1 MDDRRKKEDRRDDV
15 QFKLPKDSRKDSDRR
30 DRERRTKER
39 IPVKMWIR
47 NIDGNANYFQQ
58 TGNLSVSGMYILSP
72 NPYPDNTTI
81 QLEFQVPGTDHIVSC
96 HALVLRSTPD
106 GQFMGLSVK
115 FTDMN
120 ERDRQVISKAVDE
133 LISEYWYIME

>member
-1 MDDRRKKEDRRDDV
+1 MDNRRKKENRRDDL
-15 QFKLPKDSRKDSDRR
+15 QFTLPKDSREKDDRR
-30 DRERRTKER
+30 GRERRTKER

-72 NPYPDNTTI
+72 NPYALNTTI
-81 QLEFQVPGTDHIVSC
+81 QLEFQVPGTDHIINC
-96 HALVLRSTPD
+96 HALVLKSNPD

-115 FTDMN
+115 FVNMS
-120 ERDRQVISKAVDE
+120 EKDRQIITKAIDD

>member
-1 MDDRRKKEDRRDDV
+1 MDDRRKKEDRREGL
-15 QFKLPKDSRKDSDRR
+15 QFKLPKDSREDSERR
-30 DRERRTKER
+30 RKERRTKER

-81 QLEFQVPGTDHIVSC
+81 QLEFQVPGTDHIIKTD
-96 HALVLRSTPD
+96 ALVLRSNED
-106 GQFMGLSVK
+106 GQFMGLSVRFINMREK
-115 FTDMN
+115 
-120 ERDRQVISKAVDE
+120 DRQIISHAVDE
-133 LISEYWYIME
+133 LISEFWYIME

>member
-1 MDDRRKKEDRRDDV
+1 MDDRRKKDDRREGL
-15 QFKLPKDSRKDSDRR
+15 QFKLPKDSRNDSDRR
-30 DRERRTKER
+30 GRERRTKER

-81 QLEFQVPGTDHIVSC
+81 QLEFQVPGTNHIINTE
-96 HALVLRSTPD
+96 ALVLKSNED

-115 FTDMN
+115 FINMKEQDKQM
-120 ERDRQVISKAVDE
+120 ISRAVDE

>member
-15 QFKLPKDSRKDSDRR
+15 QFKLPKDSRDNSDRR
-30 DRERRTKER
+30 GRERRTKER

-81 QLEFQVPGTDHIVSC
+81 QLEFQVPGTDHIVNC
-96 HALVLRSTPD
+96 KALVLRNTSD

-115 FTDMN
+115 FIDMS
-120 ERDRQVISKAVDE
+120 EKDRQIVSKAVDD
-133 LISEYWYIME
+133 LICEYWYIME

>member
-30 DRERRTKER
+30 GRERRTKER

-81 QLEFQVPGTDHIVSC
+81 QLEFQVPGTDHIVNC

-115 FTDMN
+115 FTDMS
-120 ERDRQVISKAVDE
+120 ERDRQIVSKAVND

>member
-1 MDDRRKKEDRRDDV
+1 MDSRRKKDDRRDEL
-15 QFKLPKDSRKDSDRR
+15 QFKLPKDDRGKDDRR
-30 DRERRTKER
+30 GRERRTKER

-72 NPYPDNTTI
+72 NPYPENTTI
-81 QLEFQVPGTDHIVSC
+81 EVEFQVPGVDHIVRC
-96 HALVLRSTPD
+96 HALVLKCNPD

-115 FTDMN
+115 FVDMSEKDKQIVSN
-120 ERDRQVISKAVDE
+120 AVDD
-133 LISEYWYIME
+133 LISEFWYIME

>member
-1 MDDRRKKEDRRDDV
+1 MDDRRKKDDRREGL
-15 QFKLPKDSRKDSDRR
+15 QFKLPKDVRDDARR
-30 DRERRTKER
+30 GRERRTKER

-81 QLEFQVPGTDHIVSC
+81 QLEFQVPGTSHIVKTE
-96 HALVLRSTPD
+96 ALVLKSNED
-106 GQFMGLSVK
+106 GQFMGISVK
-115 FTDMN
+115 FVNMK
-120 ERDRQVISKAVDE
+120 EKDRQTISGAIDE
-133 LISEYWYIME
+133 LISEFWYIME

>member
-1 MDDRRKKEDRRDDV
+1 MDDRRKKEDRREGL
-15 QFKLPKDSRKDSDRR
+15 QFKLPKDSRDESERR
-30 DRERRTKER
+30 KQERRTKER

-72 NPYPDNTTI
+72 TPYPDNTTI
-81 QLEFQVPGTDHIVSC
+81 QLEFQVPGTDHIIKTE
-96 HALVLRSTPD
+96 ALVLKSNED

-115 FTDMN
+115 FINMK
-120 ERDRQVISKAVDE
+120 EQDRQVISHAVDE
-133 LISEYWYIME
+133 LISEFWYIME

>member
-1 MDDRRKKEDRRDDV
+1 MDDRRKKEDRREGL
-15 QFKLPKDSRKDSDRR
+15 QFKLPKDSRNDSDRR
-30 DRERRTKER
+30 GRERRTKER

-81 QLEFQVPGTDHIVSC
+81 QLEFQVPGTNHIINTE
-96 HALVLRSTPD
+96 ALVLKSNED

-115 FTDMN
+115 FINMK
-120 ERDRQVISKAVDE
+120 EQDRQMISRAVDE